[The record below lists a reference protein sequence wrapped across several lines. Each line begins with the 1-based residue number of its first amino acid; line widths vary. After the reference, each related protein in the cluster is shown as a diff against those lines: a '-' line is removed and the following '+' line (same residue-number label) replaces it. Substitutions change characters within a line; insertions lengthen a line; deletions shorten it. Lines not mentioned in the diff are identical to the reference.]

1 MDEVVE
7 TYMRIG
13 TKTYKQQC
21 MPLANGGSRKVLS
34 PWSKSTLIEDMGN
47 DFASNIPKY
56 EGFCTVPNHVNYQR
70 IIDGYYNLYNPI
82 FHVPEEGSC
91 ETVLSLVSHIFEE
104 HMEMGLDYLTLLYL
118 KPTQKLP
125 ILLLVSE
132 ERNTGKTTFLNFLKA
147 VFQENITFNT
157 NEDFRSKF
165 NSDWAGKLIVAVDEV
180 LLDRREDAER
190 LKNLSTARTYKIE
203 AKGKDRQELE
213 FHAKFVLCSNNEAFP
228 IIIDP
233 GETRYWVRK
242 ISPLQSD
249 DTHFL
254 EKLIREIP
262 AFLYYLQH
270 RPFSTKEESRMWFSP
285 EDIHTEALDRIISCT
300 RDRTEVAMVDVL
312 KDIMAVMNVDTVSF
326 TLDDMTYLLNCYNN
340 AAERTKIHRILKG
353 GWRLENSGNS
363 LTYTAYVKDWNQ
375 KGHYDTVVRTG
386 RYYTVTEEFLKKF
399 R

>member
-1 MDEVVE
+1 MEE
-7 TYMRIG
+7 TPIYMRIG
-13 TKTYKQQC
+13 TKTYKHQN
-21 MPLANGGSRKVLS
+21 MPLANGKSKKVLT
-34 PWSKSTLIEDMGN
+34 PWSKGTLIEDFGN
-47 DFASNIPKY
+47 DYASDIPKY
-56 EGFCTVPNHVNYQR
+56 EGFCTIPSHVNYQR
-70 IIDGYYNLYNPI
+70 IVDGYYNLYNPI
-82 FHVPEEGSC
+82 SHTPEEGSC
-91 ETVLSLVSHIFEE
+91 DTVLSLVRHIFEE
-104 HMEMGLDYLTLLYL
+104 HMELGLDYLSLLYL

-125 ILLLVSE
+125 ILLLVSV

-157 NEDFRSKF
+157 NEDFRSQF

-213 FHAKFVLCSNNEAFP
+213 FHAKFVLCSNNETFP

-242 ISPLQSD
+242 IRPLQSD

-270 RPFSTKEESRMWFSP
+270 RPISTKEESRMWFKP
-285 EDIHTEALDRIISCT
+285 EDIRTEALDRIISCT
-300 RDRTEVAMVDVL
+300 RDRTEVAMMDVL
-312 KDIMAVMNVDTVSF
+312 KDIMAVMNVDKVSF

-353 GWRLENSGNS
+353 GWGLENSGNS
-363 LTYTAYVKDWNQ
+363 LRYTAYVKDFNEM
-375 KGHYDTVVRTG
+375 GHYDAVARTG
-386 RYYTVTEEFLKKF
+386 RYYTVTEELLKKL
-399 R
+399 